1 MPYKS
6 IMTVVVEPGL
16 ARQAIAV
23 AGHMAQV
30 QVHDG
35 HLDVLAMGYEPSI
48 PSYSYVGATDV
59 MAVWSLD
66 EANAG
71 ARAASQAAKAAMAAL
86 PVGLRA
92 ALETEITVT
101 GRLTATVADRA
112 AYADLVVLAAA
123 RTKAQRELA
132 DTILEA
138 ALFQAHAPVL
148 IVPEGV
154 DASRV
159 AQPGR
164 VVLAWNQ
171 SAEALHAAK
180 RALPLLRAAE
190 LVDVAVI
197 DPPLA
202 GAERSDPAGPLCQFL
217 ARHGVRVEVSV
228 LTKSRPRIA
237 EVLDAHVL
245 DRAADMLV
253 MGAYGHSRLRE
264 AILGGATRDVL
275 NTTQIPVLMAH

>member
-1 MPYKS
+1 MPFKS
-6 IMTVVVEPGL
+6 IMTVVVEPTL

-23 AGHMAQV
+23 AGRMARV
-30 QVHDG
+30 QDG
-35 HLDVLAMGYEPSI
+35 HLDVLAVGYEPSI
-48 PSYSYVGATDV
+48 PTYSYLGATDV

-66 EANAG
+66 EANAQ
-71 ARAASQAAKAAMAAL
+71 AKAASQAAEAAL
-86 PVGLRA
+86 AELPAGLRA
-92 ALETEITVT
+92 ALETEIAVS
-101 GRLTATVADRA
+101 GRLTSAVAERA
-112 AYADLVVLAAA
+112 AFADLVVLAAA

-138 ALFQAHAPVL
+138 ALFEANAPVL
-148 IVPEGV
+148 IIPEGV
-154 DASRV
+154 DAAKA
-159 AQPGR
+159 AQPKR
-164 VVLAWNQ
+164 IVLAWNQ
-171 SAEALHAAK
+171 SAEALNAAK
-180 RALPLLRAAE
+180 RALPFLKAAD

-217 ARHGVRVEVSV
+217 ARHGVRIEVSV

-237 EVLDAHVL
+237 EVLDMHVL
-245 DRAADMLV
+245 DRNADMLV

-275 NTTQIPVLMAH
+275 NTTQILVLMSH